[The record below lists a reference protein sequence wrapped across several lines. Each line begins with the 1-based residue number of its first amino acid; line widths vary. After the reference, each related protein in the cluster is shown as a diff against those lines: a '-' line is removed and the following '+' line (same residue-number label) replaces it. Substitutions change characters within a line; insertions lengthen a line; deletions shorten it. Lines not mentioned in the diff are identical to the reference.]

1 MLSKVNMAGLLMSL
15 TQKLRIKLRKSP
27 KEIDFYQVSAE
38 TGLRNFLTIEDIESI
53 TPVVKDYIEKQPMLT
68 TMDEVF
74 PSSLNIL
81 LESAR
86 LKDSQGK
93 RSQWHMAGGPERDE
107 ATDLFR
113 LASSICE

>member
-1 MLSKVNMAGLLMSL
+1 MAGLLMSL

-74 PSSLNIL
+74 PSSLNIV

-86 LKDSQGK
+86 LKDS
-93 RSQWHMAGGPERDE
+93 
-107 ATDLFR
+107 
-113 LASSICE
+113 